1 MRPASAT
8 SCIICLSAVLLVAG
22 CQREA
27 PASNPSL
34 PGSIPAAPTGSSVR
48 ILSVDPATS
57 VPLRVGAKVTLK
69 VEAQYTLGAESG
81 TVAIVVQA
89 ANNAPLAQNVS
100 VIRNGTGKVNLQAEF
115 VVPQT
120 NAVQVFV
127 PLHVQGQG
135 PTSTVDSR
143 AFEVVAK

>member
-1 MRPASAT
+1 MSKPT
-8 SCIICLSAVLLVAG
+8 VGCILGLFAVLLLAG

-27 PASNPSL
+27 QSPS
-34 PGSIPAAPTGSSVR
+34 PPSPSSILAAPAGSSVR
-48 ILSVDPATS
+48 ILSVDPPTS
-57 VPLRVGAKVTLK
+57 VALRVGDKVTLK
-69 VEAQYTLGAESG
+69 LDVQYVLAAESG

-89 ANNAPLAQNVS
+89 ANNSPLAQNVS
-100 VIRNGTGKVNLQAEF
+100 VIRNGSGKLNLQAEF

-127 PLHVQGQG
+127 PLHAQGQG